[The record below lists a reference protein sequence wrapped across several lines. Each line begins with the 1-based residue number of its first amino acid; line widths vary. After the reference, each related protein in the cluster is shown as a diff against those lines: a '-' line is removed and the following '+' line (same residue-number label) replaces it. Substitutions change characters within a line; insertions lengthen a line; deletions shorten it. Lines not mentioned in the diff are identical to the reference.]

1 MIKREHYLSK
11 IREFYD
17 SDLIKVITGIRRC
30 GKSVIKDQIIE
41 EIRQQN
47 KPVISLNFEERAIS
61 SEISNADELEAYITQ
76 KLSPNAKT
84 YVFLDEVQLV
94 EDWNLA
100 CRSLRLKN
108 LSLFIT
114 GSNSKL
120 LSREFTKEL
129 SGRYVAFCIRPFVY
143 KELSAYAA
151 ELGKEYSIEDYLI
164 YGGFPKILEFDTRAA
179 MLQYLNDLDEQ
190 IIMNDIMN
198 RYNIRKK
205 EIFRMLTNYILIS
218 NARIFSAN
226 ATQRFLKGQNIICS
240 VSTIMRYVD
249 YLKEAYAIRGISQY
263 STLAKRELKYFDKI
277 YDEDVA
283 FNSIRQ
289 RNGRF
294 DITHNME
301 NIIYNELIYMG
312 YDLSVFN
319 KAGREIDFLAEKE
332 GKQYLIQVAY
342 TIADESTYNREFA
355 LFNQLDQSM
364 QKIIITNDN
373 IDYSTSTV
381 RHIPFRE
388 FLMLEDLQ

>member
-249 YLKEAYAIRGISQY
+249 YLKEAYAIRGIPQY

-342 TIADESTYNREFA
+342 TIADESTYNRELA

>member
-205 EIFRMLTNYILIS
+205 EIFRMLINYILIS

>member
-164 YGGFPKILEFDTRAA
+164 YGGFPKILEFDTKAA

>member
-342 TIADESTYNREFA
+342 TIADESTYNRELA

>member
-205 EIFRMLTNYILIS
+205 EIFRMLINYILIS

-332 GKQYLIQVAY
+332 GKQYLIQVEY

>member
-17 SDLIKVITGIRRC
+17 SDLVKVITGIRRC

-164 YGGFPKILEFDTRAA
+164 YGGFPKILEFDSRAA

-218 NARIFSAN
+218 NSRIFSAN

-249 YLKEAYAIRGISQY
+249 YLKEAYAIRDISQY

-294 DITHNME
+294 DVTHNME
-301 NIIYNELIYMG
+301 NIVYNELIYMG
-312 YDLSVFN
+312 YDLSVFS

-355 LFNQLDQSM
+355 LFNQLDQSI

>member
-17 SDLIKVITGIRRC
+17 SDLVKVITGIRRC

-164 YGGFPKILEFDTRAA
+164 YGGFPKILEFDSRAA

-218 NARIFSAN
+218 NSRIFSAN

-249 YLKEAYAIRGISQY
+249 YLKEAYAIRDISQY

-294 DITHNME
+294 NVTHNME
-301 NIIYNELIYMG
+301 NIVYNELIYMG

-355 LFNQLDQSM
+355 LFNQLDQSI

>member
-164 YGGFPKILEFDTRAA
+164 YGGFPKILEFDSRAA

-218 NARIFSAN
+218 NSRIFSAN

-249 YLKEAYAIRGISQY
+249 YLKEAYAIRDISQY

-294 DITHNME
+294 DVTHNME
-301 NIIYNELIYMG
+301 NIVYNELIYMG

-355 LFNQLDQSM
+355 LFNQLDQSI

>member
-41 EIRQQN
+41 EIRQQS